1 MSIRYPFIRPVV
13 VSLILVGISV
23 YATMKVTNF
32 FRDVDEMRTN
42 NAALQ
47 LKVQNGNDALAK
59 AQLEIDSLKT
69 NPLP

>member
-47 LKVQNGNDALAK
+47 LKVQNGDDALAK